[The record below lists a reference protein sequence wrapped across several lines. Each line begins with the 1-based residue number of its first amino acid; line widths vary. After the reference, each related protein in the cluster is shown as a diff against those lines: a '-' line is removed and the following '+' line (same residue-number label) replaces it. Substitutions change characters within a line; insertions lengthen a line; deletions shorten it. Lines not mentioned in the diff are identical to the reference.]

1 MFDPNAHSP
10 KPLFEFA
17 PRVLSQSGS
26 DTLPTGVGGFQLS
39 AYYSGERSKLARRQF
54 TGKATLNLHDP
65 EDGEAA
71 VAISDIASMSLAY
84 VRSTGHDVA
93 LSELQMPNLLVPV
106 TGTLSC
112 RNAHMLFERK
122 NEPWLLI
129 GRGIRETTVLP
140 AKNAGYQAF
149 VLSIPPQLLGDRV
162 KRVEAR
168 GGMVCGDVSRD
179 DDLHLARLTLA
190 LAAQVC
196 LSGSGGTAMEPRL
209 AKAWTTVIVE
219 QMNACLDACL
229 GTGVREPSDQ
239 GHDLSLIHVQRA
251 EELMHERPNEIGSL
265 RDVAQHV
272 GVSERTLQ
280 AAFRKVRG
288 ATPTQ
293 VLSQARLQCARHA
306 LLHREGPNTVSEV
319 CSMCGIEHHGRFS
332 KLYKEAFGEYPV
344 VTLASRGTR

>member
-17 PRVLSQSGS
+17 PRVLSQTDS
-26 DTLPTGVGGFQLS
+26 DTLPTGVGGFLLS

-54 TGKATLNLHDP
+54 TGKATLKLHDP
-65 EDGEAA
+65 GDGEAA
-71 VAISDIASMSLAY
+71 VAISDIASVSLAY

-93 LSELQMPNLLVPV
+93 LSELQRPNLLVPV
-106 TGTLSC
+106 TGTLSV
-112 RNAHMLFERK
+112 RNAHVLFERK

-149 VLSIPPQLLGDRV
+149 VLSIPPQLLGDRLN
-162 KRVEAR
+162 RVEAR
-168 GGMVCGDVSRD
+168 GGMVSGDLSRE

-190 LAAQVC
+190 LAAQVS
-196 LSGSGGTAMEPRL
+196 LSGSGTTAMEPLL
-209 AKAWTTVIVE
+209 ANAWKTVVVE
-219 QMNACLDACL
+219 QMNACLDARL
-229 GTGVREPSDQ
+229 GQGRRDASDNV
-239 GHDLSLIHVQRA
+239 HDLSLIHVRRA
-251 EELMHERPNEIGSL
+251 EEMMHERPSEIGSL
-265 RDVAQHV
+265 RDVAHHV

-293 VLSQARLQCARHA
+293 VLSQARLQCARRA
-306 LLHREGPNTVSEV
+306 LQDSEGPNTVSEV
-319 CSMCGIEHHGRFS
+319 CSLCGIEHHGRFS
-332 KLYKEAFGEYPV
+332 KLYKEAFGEHPV
-344 VTLASRGTR
+344 VTLSSRGAR